1 MKINPSIMSSAIN
14 RYEKAV
20 HKNTSAG
27 VKTVINDKIDISADA
42 KIYNNLVK
50 AAGTNNIGNASK
62 VEELKNLILTDRY
75 SVAPEKIADAMLE

>member
-1 MKINPSIMSSAIN
+1 MRINPSVMSSAIN

-20 HKNTSAG
+20 HKSNSTS

-50 AAGTNNIGNASK
+50 AAGTSNIGNANK

-75 SVAPEKIADAMLE
+75 SVDPEKIADAMLE